1 MRKGDLV
8 VPHSPSV
15 VHELKETTFF
25 NRGRQRQWLPDQPAI
40 IFAESIRN
48 IRGHDILKFQIL
60 LSPLL
65 AHHRELPGLM
75 QLSSPRANVVAH

>member
-8 VPHSPSV
+8 VPHSHSV
-15 VHELKETTFF
+15 VHEYKETTFF

-60 LSPLL
+60 LDGELWWTGAGAARLL
-65 AHHRELPGLM
+65 DSNEAR
-75 QLSSPRANVVAH
+75 

>member
-1 MRKGDLV
+1 MKAGDLV

-40 IFAESIRN
+40 IFAESTRN
-48 IRGHDILKFQIL
+48 IRGHDVLKFQIL
-60 LSPLL
+60 LDG
-65 AHHRELPGLM
+65 ELWWIGAGSAKPAEKKSG
-75 QLSSPRANVVAH
+75 QS

>member
-60 LSPLL
+60 LDGELWWTGAGAARLL
-65 AHHRELPGLM
+65 DSNEAR
-75 QLSSPRANVVAH
+75 